1 MSHVFT
7 YELKTSYSQC
17 IYILSVSDY
26 NYISLLL
33 YHLIKEL
40 FRIHFEKKNSKRICK
55 ENISYRCVHQ
65 Y

>member
-40 FRIHFEKKNSKRICK
+40 F
-55 ENISYRCVHQ
+55 
-65 Y
+65 